1 VTPIQNSLAPD
12 QQSVAVFEKE
22 FVKNSENIGSQ
33 LKKIEA
39 QTKKVGKKGNNDD
52 LMTVRVFAFI
62 SRDRLY

>member
-1 VTPIQNSLAPD
+1 MAN
-12 QQSVAVFEKE
+12 FEKE

-52 LMTVRVFAFI
+52 LMTVRAVFAVARRI
-62 SRDRLY
+62 TK